1 MNQATDTL
9 QIAKTLRDLDFSER
23 QAEGLAEVV
32 RSMDQRGRGEL
43 VTKDY
48 LKAQLYSA
56 LFLHGLVMI
65 TAITALSKLL

>member
-1 MNQATDTL
+1 MIYAADTL
-9 QIAKTLRDLDFSER
+9 QISKTLRELDFSER

-32 RSMDQRGRGEL
+32 RTIDQRGRDEL

-56 LFLHGLVMI
+56 LFLHGFVMI
-65 TAITALSKLL
+65 VAVVAVSKLP